1 MATALKEQTFLDQD
15 LVTRALSSE
24 TEGDG
29 LLDQAPM
36 DRLNLLATLL
46 IQKQERQNT
55 PIRISVSG
63 IPHQALIDFAQAL
76 EDLGVSYDLSSDLVM
91 AVKEYWITRGASF
104 SRAVNAKPIWIS
116 LDVSKEKPAQTFK
129 NGIADVVAL
138 TGASRVGEFATQ
150 VVRHL
155 NFGGGGTTSNAG
167 ADRVF
172 DAVWGKTSVWL
183 MTEAPSQEDLDGLE
197 TLEHALAGIAGL
209 AGGGA
214 SAQKIQDIIQ
224 DILKQAGPEGL
235 SPAALGLINNM
246 MALKNAL
253 MAGTPDIQAITGLA
267 QAITQTLTLGAHA
280 QIPPALLSAV
290 TLSLETLGQQ
300 PELSGILMTA
310 GLGQYV
316 AQNDNF
322 DIGERILEVMAQLET
337 LSQDPSASPE
347 LKAELIKIRDD
358 LKESLLVDPSKPAL
372 ALAQALAGLTA
383 VAGQTNLPASVFT
396 GLSEILPRLAET
408 QYHATLVEQV
418 YALRQAEIM
427 TQDLAALTEQV
438 TQGQLNIADL
448 PPDTQ
453 ALIERLGGIE
463 QIALLIAQDASRA
476 VFVSNLA
483 DTIRTLP
490 SGESQTI
497 LAELQTVIISTA
509 LPQIT
514 SGTMDISSLPPHV
527 QTVIER
533 IGGLD
538 SLKDTLAQETGQA
551 TLRTQIVGL
560 STPQLSILPQNFIS
574 AISSEAPRTI
584 PIVAALNTAPEKL
597 SLTVT
602 ALTSASTESSG
613 VSKAAIQPVS
623 DVGQT
628 ASAPTAKPLIDTVTP
643 RSLTGISSVLAEGIK
658 TQAPILPTS
667 GNVKP
672 TINPSFVPGVVPMAL
687 GSTPPAAP
695 NVLPAPGAPPQNPDI
710 SARTAA
716 PAGAPT
722 LPTPPSST
730 GVPPSAPIQPAPT
743 APATPARDTAQPKA
757 EAGKAPETCTGKGC
771 PLCGDHF
778 QRASGNP
785 IPDPTA
791 LQQKALE
798 GKITQSDLKG
808 LNPTVTV
815 QEYANHL
822 KSQHEANV
830 ILANAGI
837 TGQRISDFSIDD
849 VQIIETGHICDGKC
863 THVFEKAAGSEKEV
877 QDFKSK
883 WIKAEKYDPHQK
895 INYVFKG

>member
-29 LLDQAPM
+29 LLNQAPM

-46 IQKQERQNT
+46 IQKQERQNV

-76 EDLGVSYDLSSDLVM
+76 EDLGVSYDLSSDLVT

-104 SRAVNAKPIWIS
+104 SRAVKAKPIWIS
-116 LDVSKEKPAQTFK
+116 LDVGKEKPTQTFK

-214 SAQKIQDIIQ
+214 SAQKIQEIIQ
-224 DILKQAGPEGL
+224 DILKQAGPDGL

-267 QAITQTLTLGAHA
+267 QAITQTLALGAHA

-300 PELSGILMTA
+300 PALSGILMTA

-322 DIGERILEVMAQLET
+322 DIGEHILEVMAQLET

-358 LKESLLVDPSKPAL
+358 LKESLVADPSKPGL
-372 ALAQALAGLTA
+372 ALAQALAELTA

-396 GLSEILPRLAET
+396 GLSEILPKLAET
-408 QYHATLVEQV
+408 QYHTTLVEQV

-427 TQDLAALTEQV
+427 TQDLATLTEQV
-438 TQGQLNIADL
+438 AQGQLNIADL

-463 QIALLIAQDASRA
+463 QIALLIAQDTTREA
-476 VFVSNLA
+476 FVSHLA
-483 DTIRTLP
+483 ETVRAMP

-497 LAELQTVIISTA
+497 LVELQTAMISSA

-514 SGTMDISSLPPHV
+514 SGTIDISSLPPHV

-533 IGGLD
+533 IGGVD
-538 SLKDTLAQETGQA
+538 SIKDTLVQETGQA
-551 TLRTQIVGL
+551 TLRAQIVGL
-560 STPQLSILPQNFIS
+560 STPQPEILSQNFIS
-574 AISSEAPRTI
+574 GISPDAPRTT
-584 PIVAALNTAPEKL
+584 PIVAALNTVIETSSLARAPI
-597 SLTVT
+597 T
-602 ALTSASTESSG
+602 STESSG
-613 VSKAAIQPVS
+613 ISKTVIQPVS
-623 DVGQT
+623 DVAQT
-628 ASAPTAKPLIDTVTP
+628 ASALMTKPLTDAITP
-643 RSLTGISSVLAEGIK
+643 RSVTGAPSQPADGIK
-658 TQAPILPTS
+658 TQVSVTPASEVTKTPVTPSVIAGVMPVTS
-667 GNVKP
+667 GH
-672 TINPSFVPGVVPMAL
+672 VVPVVAPASSVAPTKMDISVHTPAPS
-687 GSTPPAAP
+687 GTPP
-695 NVLPAPGAPPQNPDI
+695 
-710 SARTAA
+710 S
-716 PAGAPT
+716 
-722 LPTPPSST
+722 PTPPSS
-730 GVPPSAPIQPAPT
+730 GSPPSAPIQPAPT
-743 APATPARDTAQPKA
+743 APPTLKQETGQPKPDP
-757 EAGKAPETCTGKGC
+757 GKAPETCTGKGC
-771 PLCGDHF
+771 ALCGDHF
-778 QRASGNP
+778 RQASGSS
-785 IPDPTA
+785 IPQPTA
-791 LQQKALE
+791 LQQKALD
-798 GKITQSDLKG
+798 GQITQSDMKG
-808 LNPTVTV
+808 LDPTVTIR
-815 QEYANHL
+815 EYADHL

-837 TGQRISDFSIDD
+837 TGQKITPLSQDIIDKIRPHVCGAGCAHDFREAVLPEPKDENFSAKFVPATKSDPNK
-849 VQIIETGHICDGKC
+849 IIKLKG
-863 THVFEKAAGSEKEV
+863 FEA
-877 QDFKSK
+877 
-883 WIKAEKYDPHQK
+883 
-895 INYVFKG
+895 